1 MSATPSIRFYETD
14 RPYGCF
20 SNFARFPLRL
30 DGAEWPT
37 SEHAFQARKFTSSD
51 DRERIRRAPTPFVA
65 AEMGRDRSRTIRADW
80 DAVRDD
86 VMREVLAAK
95 FNQHASLRDV
105 LLSTGEC
112 HLIEHTT
119 NDRYWGDGG
128 DGTGKNRLGEL
139 LMEVR
144 AGLSPS
150 PRSFI
155 LPPWVAYPAVE
166 VSDLHWRMG
175 GGETYLMNWSAW
187 RSSLADAAKR
197 EYNSYFPVPAE
208 WARSV

>member
-1 MSATPSIRFYETD
+1 MSETPTIRFYETS

-20 SNFARFPLRL
+20 SNFARVPLRL
-30 DGAEWPT
+30 DGVEWPT
-37 SEHAFQARKFTSSD
+37 SEHAFQARKFTCSD
-51 DRERIRRAPTPFVA
+51 DRERIRQAPTPFVA
-65 AEMGRDRSRTIRADW
+65 ADMGRDRSRALRPDW
-80 DAVRDD
+80 DMVRDD

-95 FNQHASLRDV
+95 FDQHASLRDV

-112 HLIEHTT
+112 HLVEHTA

-144 AGLSPS
+144 ATLSPAAR
-150 PRSFI
+150 PFI
-155 LPPWVAYPAVE
+155 LPPWVAYPGVE

-175 GGETYLMNWSAW
+175 GGEDYLMSWTDW
-187 RSSLADAAKR
+187 CSSLSEAARR
-197 EYNSYFPVPAE
+197 EYDSYFPVPAE